1 MLESSKAPKFKHV
14 QYFIFCVFF
23 KPLMALVI
31 PLLTY
36 YATPLQIAKKLKVD
50 LSQFLVFVE
59 HQVVCGLVWLQEWI

>member
-1 MLESSKAPKFKHV
+1 
-14 QYFIFCVFF
+14 
-23 KPLMALVI
+23 MALVI